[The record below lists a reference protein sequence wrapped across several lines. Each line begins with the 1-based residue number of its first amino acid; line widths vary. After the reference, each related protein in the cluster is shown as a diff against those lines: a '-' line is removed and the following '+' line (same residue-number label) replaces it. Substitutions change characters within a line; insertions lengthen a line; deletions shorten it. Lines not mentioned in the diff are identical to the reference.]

1 MGTRLRTVGFSW
13 CGWGLVLAAFPGPA
27 SPQEAPDSFLFSG
40 EVRIGNDLADS
51 GTVVLHRVSAAPPG
65 FSGAV
70 DSVRIEAGGRF
81 RFTVRPVP
89 GSTEDDVYFAS
100 IHHQNVLYFGAPVA
114 GSVDVAET
122 YVLQAYR
129 SVDAGPG
136 TRLSVRVRNVFVE
149 RAGPGAGWLV
159 TDLFEVE
166 NDLGVTLVASEE
178 GATWSHAL
186 PPGARGF
193 AVGPSDVA
201 PESASFSGGRVFVS
215 APILPGEQVFLFRY
229 DLPEDDF
236 TLPMEGATGSMELLF
251 NEPAGE
257 IAVTG
262 LASLGPIDMEGGTF
276 RRFAGR
282 DMAPAVVAIERGPP
296 LSTDHTMRLL
306 AALLALVLTAAGSF
320 LAFRARSREPAA
332 PGDGPTE
339 PRRRLLIAVARLD
352 EARNAGDVGDE
363 EYARQR
369 AGLLK
374 ELKG

>member
-1 MGTRLRTVGFSW
+1 METRHRTIGFAW
-13 CGWGLVLAAFPGPA
+13 CGCALLLAALPGPA
-27 SPQEAPDSFLFSG
+27 APQAPPESFLFSG
-40 EVRIGNDLADS
+40 EVRIGSDPADS

-70 DSVRIEAGGRF
+70 DSVRIESGGRF
-81 RFTVRPVP
+81 RFTVRPVS
-89 GSTEDDVYFAS
+89 GSTLDDVHFAS
-100 IHHQNVLYFGAPVA
+100 IRHQNVLYFGPPVT
-114 GSVDVAET
+114 GSADVADT

-129 SVDAGPG
+129 SVGAGPD
-136 TRLSVRVRNVFVE
+136 TRLQVRVRNVFIE

-193 AVGPSDVA
+193 IVGSSDVA

-215 APILPGEQVFLFRY
+215 APIMPGEQVFLFRY

-236 TLPMEGATGSMELLF
+236 TLPMEGTTGSMELLF
-251 NEPAGE
+251 SEPAGE
-257 IAVTG
+257 LAVTG

-282 DMAPAVVAIERGPP
+282 DMAPAEVVVERGP
-296 LSTDHTMRLL
+296 LLATDHTMRLL
-306 AALLALVLTAAGSF
+306 AALLALVLAAAGS
-320 LAFRARSREPAA
+320 LLVFRARPPV
-332 PGDGPTE
+332 PGDGPVD
-339 PRRRLLIAVARLD
+339 RRRELLIAVARLD
-352 EARNAGDVGDE
+352 EARNAGEVDGE
-363 EYARQR
+363 EYARR
-369 AGLLK
+369 RTRLLR
-374 ELKG
+374 ELEG